1 MTNVF
6 HDALIGLE
14 AQSMAAISRNDGDYE
29 QDGLLYCGK
38 CHTPKQA
45 RIEIYGT
52 VHTPMCL
59 CKCENERYEREKKD
73 AEQRSKM
80 ERLDRLRK
88 EGFPDADLERCTF
101 DKDDGG
107 SPKIMRVAKNYAEN
121 FAEMKRRGKGLVFFG
136 GVGTG
141 KTFAAACVANLLIS
155 KGIPCLVTNFAR
167 LTNTLFG
174 MNDNKQAYIDGLNQY
189 ELLVIDDLAS
199 ERDTEYMQET
209 VMNIIDSRYRSG
221 LPIIVTTNLTAQQL
235 KSPSD
240 VRRERIFSRL
250 MEMCVLIEA
259 DGKDRRKAKL
269 RHDYQEL
276 SELLGIGENE

>member
-14 AQSMAAISRNDGDYE
+14 AQSMAAIQRNECDYE

-59 CKCENERYEREKKD
+59 CKCENERYEREKKE
-73 AEQRSKM
+73 AETRSRM

-88 EGFPDADLERCTF
+88 EGFPDADLEGCTF

-107 SPKIMRVAKNYAEN
+107 SPKIMRIAKKYAEN
-121 FAEMKRRGKGLVFFG
+121 FAEMKRMKKGLLLFG

-141 KTFAAACVANLLIS
+141 KTFAAACVANSLIA
-155 KGIPCLVTNFAR
+155 KGIPCMVTNFSR
-167 LTNTLFG
+167 LINTMFG
-174 MNDNKQAYIDGLNQY
+174 MNDGRQEYIDGLNQY
-189 ELLVIDDLAS
+189 DLLVIDDLAA
-199 ERDTEYMQET
+199 ERDTEFVQET

-235 KSPSD
+235 KNPED
-240 VRRERIFSRL
+240 IRKQRMFSRL
-250 MEMCVLIEA
+250 MEMCIIVEA
-259 DGKDRRKAKL
+259 DGDDRRKQKL
-269 RHDYQEL
+269 KKDYVEV
-276 SELLGIGENE
+276 SKLLGLED

>member
-14 AQSMAAISRNDGDYE
+14 AQSMAAIQRNECDYE

-59 CKCENERYEREKKD
+59 CKCENERYEREKQE
-73 AEQRSKM
+73 AETRSRM

-88 EGFPDADLERCTF
+88 EGFPDADLEGCTF

-107 SPKIMRVAKNYAEN
+107 SPKIMRIAKKYAEN
-121 FAEMKRRGKGLVFFG
+121 FAEMKRMKKGLLLFG

-141 KTFAAACVANLLIS
+141 KTFAAACVANALIS
-155 KGIPCLVTNFAR
+155 KGIPCMVTNFSR
-167 LTNTLFG
+167 LINTMFG
-174 MNDNKQAYIDGLNQY
+174 MNDGRQEYIDGLNQY
-189 ELLVIDDLAS
+189 DLLVIDDLAA
-199 ERDTEYMQET
+199 ERDTEFVQET

-235 KSPSD
+235 KNPED
-240 VRRERIFSRL
+240 IRKQRMFSRL
-250 MEMCVLIEA
+250 MEMCIIVEA
-259 DGKDRRKAKL
+259 DGDDRRKQKL
-269 RHDYQEL
+269 KKDYVEV
-276 SELLGIGENE
+276 SKLLGLED